1 MKTNKLPKISVVIAT
16 YNSEKTID
24 KCLRSIRNQDYP
36 QEKVEIILTDGG
48 SMDKTLSIAKKY
60 NVKII
65 KVPASLQNAE
75 FNKGQGVTESKGD
88 FILMVDHDN
97 ILPHD
102 KWLKKMLYPLIE
114 NKDIVGSETLRY
126 HYDPKASF
134 LDRYFALFG
143 AGDPLAFYLG
153 KADRLSYIYDEY
165 NLAGDLKEFKEYY
178 IVKFNK
184 NRIPTL
190 GANGFLIRS
199 DILKKNADIRP
210 NHFFHIDVN
219 VDLIKKGY
227 DKYAFIKDDII
238 HLTGYKSI
246 LSFLYRRK
254 LFMEQFHFI
263 TKEERRYSVF
273 EPRDRFKLIVFIL
286 YATTVIK
293 PLYDSTRGF
302 LKVKDIAW
310 FFHPILS
317 FVILVIY
324 SYVVLKK
331 LIIGNVK
338 F

>member
-1 MKTNKLPKISVVIAT
+1 MKINKLPKISVVIAT
-16 YNSEKTID
+16 YNSEKTIG
-24 KCLRSIRNQDYP
+24 KCLQSIRDQDYP
-36 QEKVEIILTDGG
+36 QEEIEIILADGG
-48 SMDKTLSIAKKY
+48 SIDKTFSIVRKY
-60 NVKII
+60 NARII
-65 KVPASLQNAE
+65 KVPSSFQNAE
-75 FNKGQGVTESKGD
+75 FNKGLGVNESKGEY
-88 FILMVDHDN
+88 ILMVDHDN

-102 KWLKKMLYPLIE
+102 KWLKKMLHPLIE
-114 NKDIVGSETLRY
+114 DKDIVGSETLRY
-126 HYDPKASF
+126 HYDPKASL

-153 KADRLSYIYDEY
+153 KADRLSYIYNEY
-165 NLAGDLKEFKEYY
+165 HLAGSIKDIGDYY

-273 EPRDRFKLIVFIL
+273 EPRDRLKLIVFIL